1 MSKLNELNGADE
13 EQAILLV
20 APLIE
25 RAPNIAK
32 RVVDHRPFQTS
43 DDLFRA
49 IKSELLA
56 LSEAELVDLFR
67 GHPEL
72 APENPLAMTNESQ
85 SEQGRLNLNSH
96 HNEHRARLSDL
107 NARYRE
113 KYGFPFITAL
123 VRHPSMD
130 SVLEEFQARLTGD
143 RESEIREAV
152 EQIATVSSSR
162 VRASFGPGDGEATL
176 NP

>member
-25 RAPNIAK
+25 RAPKIAK
-32 RVVDHRPFQTS
+32 RVVDQRPFQTS
-43 DDLFRA
+43 DELFHA
-49 IKSELLA
+49 IKGELLA

-72 APENPLAMTNESQ
+72 APENPLAMTDESQ
-85 SEQGRLNLNSH
+85 FEQGRLNLNSQQ
-96 HNEHRARLSDL
+96 NEHRARLFDL

-123 VRHPSMD
+123 VRHPDMD

-143 RESEIREAV
+143 RESEIRQAI

-162 VRASFGPGDGEATL
+162 VRASFGSGDNDVL
-176 NP
+176 VNP